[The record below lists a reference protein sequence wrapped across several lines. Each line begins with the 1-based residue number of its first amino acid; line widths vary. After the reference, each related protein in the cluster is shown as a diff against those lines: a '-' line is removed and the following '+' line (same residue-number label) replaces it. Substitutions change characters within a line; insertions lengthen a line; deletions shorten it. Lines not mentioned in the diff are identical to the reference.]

1 MPPLLKPQKANMTS
15 IALKD
20 IWIDRGTRQRKEIT
34 IDDLL
39 ESIPRRG
46 VLVPIIVV
54 AEEGPAQQP
63 YKLIAGER
71 RYTASRKLGLPDI
84 PARLLTDLSPTEQ
97 RIVELEEN
105 LRRKDLGWQDQ
116 CIAIATIHDVLA
128 QQNSESDWNYTK
140 TAENI
145 GYSQAWVQRCCRIAK
160 ELHRDNVRTMDTATR
175 AYNFL
180 SREDE
185 RVAAD
190 AVSNILSS
198 ASKAANEAFDGEGG
212 IDPLDDLLNAPTTP
226 EKPANAP
233 AKSARIIP
241 PIAPVENSIL
251 QQSFLD
257 WAPSYDGEP
266 FNLIHCDFPYGVN
279 VFGGKWSGKQT
290 TSGYVDTADIYE
302 QLIECL
308 CENLDNIM
316 SHSGHLV
323 FWLSGDITIQAKTL
337 QMFAQMAPQLSFCNF
352 PLIWVKSDNVG
363 IVPDPKR
370 EPRRIYET
378 ALIASREDRLLVK
391 PVSNAISSPTNKE
404 HHPHTK
410 PEPVLKHFLSMFVDS
425 NTRLLDPTCGG
436 GSSLRVAEALGA
448 EHVLGLEIN
457 DEYVANARRALQ
469 HFRIHQKASSIQKEQ
484 SSDGAQKEQ
493 NNEQQ

>member
-20 IWIDRGTRQRKEIT
+20 IWIDRGTRQRKEIV

-54 AEEGPAQQP
+54 AEPGPAEQP

-116 CIAIATIHDVLA
+116 CIAIATIHDVLS
-128 QQNSESDWNYTK
+128 QQHSESDWTYAK

-145 GYSQAWVQRCCRIAK
+145 GYGQAWVQRCCRIAK

-257 WAPSYDGEP
+257 WAPAYDGEP

-290 TSGYVDTADIYE
+290 TSGYQDTADIYE
-302 QLIECL
+302 KLITCL

-316 SHSGHLV
+316 AHSGHLV

-337 QMFAQMAPQLSFCNF
+337 QMFSDLAPQLAFCNF
-352 PLIWVKSDNVG
+352 PLVWVKSDNVG

-391 PVSNAISSPTNKE
+391 PVSNAISHPTNKE

-436 GSSLRVAEALGA
+436 GSALRVAEALGA

-484 SSDGAQKEQ
+484 
-493 NNEQQ
+493 NNEQS

>member
-20 IWIDRGTRQRKEIT
+20 IWIDRGTRHRKEIT

-436 GSSLRVAEALGA
+436 GSALRVAEALGA

-484 SSDGAQKEQ
+484 NDEQ
-493 NNEQQ
+493 S

>member
-1 MPPLLKPQKANMTS
+1 LPPLLKPQKANMTS

-84 PARLLTDLSPTEQ
+84 PARLLTDLSLTEQ

-290 TSGYVDTADIYE
+290 TSGYVDTADIYA

>member
-1 MPPLLKPQKANMTS
+1 MTS
-15 IALKD
+15 ISLKD
-20 IWIDRGTRQRKEIT
+20 IWIDRGSRQRKEII

-54 AEEGPAQQP
+54 NESGPAAQP
-63 YKLIAGER
+63 FKLIAGER
-71 RYTASRKLGLPDI
+71 RYTACRKLGLSAI
-84 PARLLTDLSPTEQ
+84 PARLLIDLDPQEQ

-128 QQNSESDWNYTK
+128 KQNGEDWSYAK
-140 TAENI
+140 TADNI
-145 GYSQAWVQRCCRIAK
+145 GYGQAWVQRCCRIAK
-160 ELHRDNVRTMDTATR
+160 ELHRDNVKHMESATR

-198 ASKAANEAFDGEGG
+198 AAKAANDAFDGEGG
-212 IDPLDDLLNAPTTP
+212 INPLDDLLDGPTDAAKPDKTP
-226 EKPANAP
+226 S
-233 AKSARIIP
+233 KSAKQAPLIVP
-241 PIAPVENSIL
+241 PETSIL
-251 QQSFLD
+251 QESFLD
-257 WAPSYDGEP
+257 WAPAYRGEP

-279 VFGGKWSGKQT
+279 VFGGNWSGKRT
-290 TSGYVDTADIYE
+290 TSGYDDSADIYE
-302 QLIECL
+302 RLIVCL
-308 CENLDNIM
+308 CENLDSIM

-323 FWLSGDITIQAKTL
+323 FWLSGDIKIQAKTL
-337 QMFAQMAPQLSFCNF
+337 QMFAELAPTLSFCNF
-352 PLIWVKSDNVG
+352 PLVWVKSDNVG

-391 PVSNAISSPTNKE
+391 PVSNAISAPTNKE

-410 PEPVLKHFLSMFVDS
+410 PENVLKHFLSMFVDS
-425 NTRLLDPTCGG
+425 NTRMLDPTCGG
-436 GSSLRVAEALGA
+436 GSSLRTAEALGA
-448 EHVLGLEIN
+448 EYVLGLEIN
-457 DEYVANARRALQ
+457 DEYVANARRALLN
-469 HFRIHQKASSIQKEQ
+469 FRVVRKASQPEQ
-484 SSDGAQKEQ
+484 S
-493 NNEQQ
+493 NEQS

>member
-1 MPPLLKPQKANMTS
+1 MGSEMCIRDS
-15 IALKD
+15 
-20 IWIDRGTRQRKEIT
+20 
-34 IDDLL
+34 
-39 ESIPRRG
+39 
-46 VLVPIIVV
+46 
-54 AEEGPAQQP
+54 
-63 YKLIAGER
+63 
-71 RYTASRKLGLPDI
+71 
-84 PARLLTDLSPTEQ
+84 TEQ

>member
-1 MPPLLKPQKANMTS
+1 MTS

-20 IWIDRGTRQRKEIT
+20 IWIDRGTRQRKEII

-484 SSDGAQKEQ
+484 T
-493 NNEQQ
+493 NEQS